1 MMKKKI
7 DLTKGSIT
15 FRLLLVAIP
24 TLLSSLVQ
32 MAYNLTDMFWVGKVH
47 TMGLDETEAI
57 AAVGTAGYLPWFA
70 FGLILLAKIGTSVS
84 ISQAAGKDDME
95 LVERYGNNGLLYM
108 LVLALIYMAIG
119 FFGADLYISIFK
131 LDNANIVNYATD
143 YLRIVTMFGFALF
156 SVNLFNGVYEGLG
169 KTFTSFKITASGLLL
184 NIVLDPIFILE
195 EVNIFG
201 LTIDGLGYGV
211 RGAAIATVIA
221 QSFILVIYLVI
232 YHSKFRPFRIR
243 LFRNFDR
250 FTMKKIMKIGLP
262 VGLQNMAFTLI
273 SVVVGVMIAQYG
285 KEVIATQR
293 LGSQI
298 EALAWMVA
306 SGFQVALA
314 AFVGQNFGAD
324 QPIRIK
330 RGYFTA
336 LRLLVPYGLLINAI
350 LFFFARDL
358 FGIFITDPDT
368 LDIGEKYLRILSV
381 SQLFMIIELGTAG
394 AFNGLGKTMI
404 PSSVGFIGN
413 LLRIPFGLLFG
424 YFFGFIGIWWVIS
437 ISSVLKGSVLTVWF
451 LIDLKKVKDEHVMLV
466 ENA

>member
-1 MMKKKI
+1 MKRKI

-15 FRLLLVAIP
+15 VKLLWVAIP

-84 ISQAAGKDDME
+84 VSQAAGKNDMN
-95 LVERYGNNGLLYM
+95 LVERYGNNGLLFM
-108 LVLALIYMAIG
+108 LFLALIYMAFG
-119 FFGADLYISIFK
+119 FFGADLYVSVFR
-131 LDNANIVNYATD
+131 LDNANIINYATD
-143 YLRIVTMFGFALF
+143 YIRIVSLFGFALF
-156 SVNLFNGVYEGLG
+156 SVNLFNGVYDGLG
-169 KTFTSFKITASGLLL
+169 KTFTTFKITASGLVL

-195 EVNIFG
+195 KVNVFG
-201 LTIDGLGYGV
+201 LSFDGLGYGV
-211 RGAAIATVIA
+211 KGAAIATVIA
-221 QSFILVIYLVI
+221 QSFVLLIYLVI
-232 YHSKFRPFRIR
+232 YHTKYRPFKIR
-243 LFRNFDR
+243 LFKSFDR
-250 FTMKKIMKIGLP
+250 FTMKKIIKIGLP
-262 VGLQNMAFTLI
+262 VGLQNMAFTTI
-273 SVVVGVMIAQYG
+273 SIVVGVMIAQYG

-314 AFVGQNFGAD
+314 AFVGQNFGAE
-324 QPIRIK
+324 QPMRIK

-336 LRLLVPYGLLINAI
+336 LRLLIPYGLIINFV

-358 FGIFITDPDT
+358 FSIFITDPDT
-368 LDIGEKYLRILSV
+368 LDIGEKYLRILSI
-381 SQLFMIIELGTAG
+381 SQVFMIIELGTAG
-394 AFNGLGKTMI
+394 AFNGLGKTLV
-404 PSSVGFIGN
+404 PSGVGFVGN
-413 LLRIPFGLLFG
+413 LLRIPFGFLFG
-424 YFFGFIGIWWVIS
+424 FFFGFVGIWWVIA
-437 ISSVLKGSVLTVWF
+437 ITSVLKGTVLTIWF
-451 LIDLKKVKDEHVMLV
+451 LVDLKKVREEHVMLV

>member
-1 MMKKKI
+1 MKRKI
-7 DLTKGSIT
+7 DLTTGSIT
-15 FRLLLVAIP
+15 LRLLLVAIP

-84 ISQAAGKDDME
+84 VSQAAGKDDMA
-95 LVERYGNNGLLYM
+95 LVEKYGNNGLLYM
-108 LVLALIYMAIG
+108 LMLALLYMAIG

-131 LDNANIVNYATD
+131 LDNANIIAYATD
-143 YLRIVTMFGFALF
+143 YLRIISVFGFALF
-156 SVNLFNGVYEGLG
+156 SVNLFNGIYEGLG
-169 KTFTSFKITASGLLL
+169 KTFTSFKITAAGLVL
-184 NIVLDPIFILE
+184 NILLDPIFILE
-195 EVNIFG
+195 KVNVFG
-201 LTIDGLGYGV
+201 LSIDGLGYGV
-211 RGAAIATVIA
+211 KGAAIATVIA
-221 QSFILVIYLVI
+221 QSFILIIYLVI
-232 YHSKFRPFRIR
+232 YHSKFRPFKIG
-243 LFRNFDR
+243 LFKNFDKYT
-250 FTMKKIMKIGLP
+250 FKKIVRIGLP

-273 SVVVGVMIAQYG
+273 SVVVGVMIARYG

-324 QPIRIK
+324 QPMRIK

-336 LRLLVPYGLLINAI
+336 LRLLIPYGLLINFI

-358 FGIFITDPDT
+358 FAIFITDPDT
-368 LDIGEKYLRILSV
+368 LDIGEKYLRILSI

-394 AFNGLGKTMI
+394 AFNGLGKTMV
-404 PSSVGFIGN
+404 PSTVGFIGN
-413 LLRIPFGLLFG
+413 LLRIPFGFLAG

-437 ISSVLKGSVLTVWF
+437 ISSVLKGTVLTIWF
-451 LIDLKKVKDEHVMLV
+451 LIDLRKVNEEHVMLV

>member
-1 MMKKKI
+1 MKKKI

-84 ISQAAGKDDME
+84 VSQAAGKDDME

-108 LVLALIYMAIG
+108 LVLALFYMALG

-131 LDNANIVNYATD
+131 LDNANIVAYATD
-143 YLRIVTMFGFALF
+143 YLRIVSIFGFALF

-184 NIVLDPIFILE
+184 NIILDPIFILE

-201 LTIDGLGYGV
+201 LRIDGLGYGV
-211 RGAAIATVIA
+211 KGAAIATVIA
-221 QSFILVIYLVI
+221 QSFILLIYLVI
-232 YHSKFRPFRIR
+232 YHTKFRPFKIR
-243 LFRNFDR
+243 LFKSYDK
-250 FTMKKIMKIGLP
+250 FTMKKIMRIGLP

-273 SVVVGVMIAQYG
+273 SVVVGVMIARYG

-314 AFVGQNFGAD
+314 AFVGQNFGAE
-324 QPIRIK
+324 QPMRIK

-336 LRLLVPYGLLINAI
+336 LRLLIPYGLVINAV

-358 FGIFITDPDT
+358 FSIFITDPDT

-381 SQLFMIIELGTAG
+381 SQVFMIIELGTAG

-404 PSSVGFIGN
+404 PSGVGFLGN

-437 ISSVLKGSVLTVWF
+437 ISSVLKGTVLTIWF
-451 LIDLKKVKDEHVMLV
+451 LIDLKKVKDEQVLLV

>member
-1 MMKKKI
+1 MKKKI

-314 AFVGQNFGAD
+314 ALLDKILEQTNQFVSNVD
-324 QPIRIK
+324 ISQP
-330 RGYFTA
+330 
-336 LRLLVPYGLLINAI
+336 
-350 LFFFARDL
+350 
-358 FGIFITDPDT
+358 
-368 LDIGEKYLRILSV
+368 LDYWCLMV
-381 SQLFMIIELGTAG
+381 F
-394 AFNGLGKTMI
+394 
-404 PSSVGFIGN
+404 
-413 LLRIPFGLLFG
+413 
-424 YFFGFIGIWWVIS
+424 
-437 ISSVLKGSVLTVWF
+437 
-451 LIDLKKVKDEHVMLV
+451 
-466 ENA
+466 

>member
-1 MMKKKI
+1 MKKKI

-84 ISQAAGKDDME
+84 VSQAAGKDDME

-108 LVLALIYMAIG
+108 LVLALFYMALG

-131 LDNANIVNYATD
+131 LDNANIVAYATD
-143 YLRIVTMFGFALF
+143 YLRIVSIFGFALF

-184 NIVLDPIFILE
+184 NIILDPIFILE

-201 LTIDGLGYGV
+201 LQIDGLGYGV
-211 RGAAIATVIA
+211 KGAAIATVIA
-221 QSFILVIYLVI
+221 QSFILLIYLVI
-232 YHSKFRPFRIR
+232 YHTKFRPFKIR
-243 LFRNFDR
+243 LFKSFDK
-250 FTMKKIMKIGLP
+250 FTMKKIMRIGLP

-273 SVVVGVMIAQYG
+273 SVVVGVMIARYG

-314 AFVGQNFGAD
+314 AFVGQNFGAE
-324 QPIRIK
+324 QPMRIK

-336 LRLLVPYGLLINAI
+336 LRLLIPYGLVINAV

-358 FGIFITDPDT
+358 FAIFITDPDT

-381 SQLFMIIELGTAG
+381 SQVFMIIELGTAG

-404 PSSVGFIGN
+404 PSGVGFLGN

-437 ISSVLKGSVLTVWF
+437 ISSVLKGTVLTIWF
-451 LIDLKKVKDEHVMLV
+451 LIDLKKVKDEQVLLV

>member
-1 MMKKKI
+1 MKKKI

-84 ISQAAGKDDME
+84 VSQAAGKDDME

-108 LVLALIYMAIG
+108 LVLALFYMAIG
-119 FFGADLYISIFK
+119 FFGADLYVSIFK
-131 LDNANIVNYATD
+131 LDNANIIAYATD

-156 SVNLFNGVYEGLG
+156 SVNLFNGIYEGLG
-169 KTFTSFKITASGLLL
+169 KTFTSFKITASGLVL
-184 NIVLDPIFILE
+184 NIVLDPFFILE
-195 EVNIFG
+195 KVNVFG
-201 LTIDGLGYGV
+201 FTFDGLGYGV
-211 RGAAIATVIA
+211 KGAAIATVIA
-221 QSFILVIYLVI
+221 QSFVLLIYLLI
-232 YHSKFRPFRIR
+232 YSSRFRPFRIR
-243 LFRNFDR
+243 LIKNFDR
-250 FTMKKIMKIGLP
+250 FTMKKIIKIGLP
-262 VGLQNMAFTLI
+262 VGLQNMAFTII
-273 SVVVGVMIAQYG
+273 SVVVGVMIAKYG

-314 AFVGQNFGAD
+314 AFVGQNFGAE
-324 QPIRIK
+324 QPFRIR

-336 LRLLVPYGLLINAI
+336 LRLLIPYGIIINLV

-358 FGIFITDPDT
+358 FAIFITDPET

-381 SQLFMIIELGTAG
+381 SQVFMIVELGTAG

-404 PSSVGFIGN
+404 PSSVGFVGN
-413 LLRIPFGLLFG
+413 LLRIPFGFLAG
-424 YFFGFIGIWWVIS
+424 YYFGFIGIWWVIS
-437 ISSVLKGSVLTVWF
+437 ISSVLKGTVLTIWF

-466 ENA
+466 ENV

>member
-1 MMKKKI
+1 MKKKI

-108 LVLALIYMAIG
+108 LVLALVYMAIG
-119 FFGADLYISIFK
+119 FFGADIYISIFK

-169 KTFTSFKITASGLLL
+169 KTFTSFKITAAGLLL

-195 EVNIFG
+195 EVNVFG

-221 QSFILVIYLVI
+221 QSFILLIYLVI
-232 YHSKFRPFRIR
+232 YHTKFRPFRIR
-243 LFRNFDR
+243 LFKNFDL

-273 SVVVGVMIAQYG
+273 SVVVGVMIASYG

-314 AFVGQNFGAD
+314 AFVGQNFGAE
-324 QPIRIK
+324 QPMRIK

-336 LRLLVPYGLLINAI
+336 LRLLVPYGLVINAV

-394 AFNGLGKTMI
+394 AFNGLGKTMV

-437 ISSVLKGSVLTVWF
+437 ISSVLKGSVLTIWF